1 MWTECGQKVSRVFAT
16 SFKSFRYNIG
26 AIAQLGE
33 RLRGTQEVGGS
44 IPPSS
49 TILFVRA
56 FVMKKILLTL
66 MVFGSFGAF
75 AEDKLETAQASNPIL
90 IDVRTDAEWN
100 DGYIETAI
108 HIPLD
113 KILQKIEFATESK
126 DQAIYLYCRSGK
138 RSAKAE
144 KSLQSIGYINAKN
157 IGGIKQA
164 SSSLQ
169 LKITNE

>member
-1 MWTECGQKVSRVFAT
+1 MVLKINLGINWFQ
-16 SFKSFRYNIG
+16 FRTI
-26 AIAQLGE
+26 
-33 RLRGTQEVGGS
+33 
-44 IPPSS
+44 SS
-49 TILFVRA
+49 AILFVRA

-75 AEDKLETAQASNPIL
+75 AEDKLKTTQASNPIL

-113 KILQKIEFATESK
+113 KILQKIEFATKNKE
-126 DQAIYLYCRSGK
+126 QTIYLYCRSGK

-144 KSLQSIGYINAKN
+144 KALQSIGYINAKN
-157 IGGIKQA
+157 IGGIKQV

>member
-1 MWTECGQKVSRVFAT
+1 
-16 SFKSFRYNIG
+16 
-26 AIAQLGE
+26 
-33 RLRGTQEVGGS
+33 
-44 IPPSS
+44 
-49 TILFVRA
+49 
-56 FVMKKILLTL
+56 MKTILLTL
-66 MVFGSFGAF
+66 MVFGSFGAI
-75 AEDKLETAQASNPIL
+75 AEDKLATTQASNPIL

-113 KILQKIEFATESK
+113 KILQKIEFATDSK
-126 DQAIYLYCRSGK
+126 EQTIYLYCRSGK

-157 IGGIKQA
+157 IGGIKQV
-164 SSSLQ
+164 SSTLQ

>member
-1 MWTECGQKVSRVFAT
+1 MGALELLQKT
-16 SFKSFRYNIG
+16 
-26 AIAQLGE
+26 
-33 RLRGTQEVGGS
+33 T
-44 IPPSS
+44 
-49 TILFVRA
+49 
-56 FVMKKILLTL
+56 
-66 MVFGSFGAF
+66 
-75 AEDKLETAQASNPIL
+75 LETTQASNPIL

-113 KILQKIEFATESK
+113 KILQKIEFATENK
-126 DQAIYLYCRSGK
+126 EQTIYLYCRSGK

-144 KSLQSIGYINAKN
+144 KALQSIGYINAKN

>member
-1 MWTECGQKVSRVFAT
+1 
-16 SFKSFRYNIG
+16 
-26 AIAQLGE
+26 
-33 RLRGTQEVGGS
+33 
-44 IPPSS
+44 
-49 TILFVRA
+49 
-56 FVMKKILLTL
+56 MKKILLTL
-66 MVFGSFGAF
+66 MVLGSFGAF
-75 AEDKLETAQASNPIL
+75 AEDALETTQASNPIL

-113 KILQKIEFATESK
+113 KILQKIEFATENK
-126 DQAIYLYCRSGK
+126 EQTIYLYCRSGK

-144 KSLQSIGYINAKN
+144 KALQNIGYINAKN

>member
-1 MWTECGQKVSRVFAT
+1 MIV
-16 SFKSFRYNIG
+16 
-26 AIAQLGE
+26 L
-33 RLRGTQEVGGS
+33 
-44 IPPSS
+44 
-49 TILFVRA
+49 
-56 FVMKKILLTL
+56 
-66 MVFGSFGAF
+66 GSFGAF
-75 AEDKLETAQASNPIL
+75 AEDTLETTQASNPIL

-126 DQAIYLYCRSGK
+126 EQTIYLYCRSGK

-144 KSLQSIGYINAKN
+144 KALQSIGYINAQN

-164 SSSLQ
+164 SSNLQ

>member
-1 MWTECGQKVSRVFAT
+1 MVI
-16 SFKSFRYNIG
+16 YNSYFFG

-49 TILFVRA
+49 TILIVRA
-56 FVMKKILLTL
+56 LVMKKILLTL

-75 AEDKLETAQASNPIL
+75 AEETLETTQASNPIL
-90 IDVRTDAEWN
+90 VDVRTEAEWN

-113 KILQKIEFATESK
+113 KILQKIEFATENK
-126 DQAIYLYCRSGK
+126 EQTIYLYCRSGQK
-138 RSAKAE
+138 ISQSRESIAKYRLYKCKE
-144 KSLQSIGYINAKN
+144 HWWN
-157 IGGIKQA
+157 
-164 SSSLQ
+164 
-169 LKITNE
+169 

>member
-1 MWTECGQKVSRVFAT
+1 
-16 SFKSFRYNIG
+16 
-26 AIAQLGE
+26 
-33 RLRGTQEVGGS
+33 
-44 IPPSS
+44 
-49 TILFVRA
+49 
-56 FVMKKILLTL
+56 MKKTLLTL
-66 MVFGSFGAF
+66 MVFGSFGAL
-75 AEDKLETAQASNPIL
+75 AEDKLETTQALNPIL

-113 KILQKIEFATESK
+113 KILQKIEFATDSK
-126 DQAIYLYCRSGK
+126 EQTIYLYCRSGK

-157 IGGIKQA
+157 IGGIKQV
-164 SSSLQ
+164 SSTLQ